1 MDDDENDDK
10 ITTGEPSVVHHQRR
24 DHLLSQS
31 HRTGDEAIDI
41 ECDYEVLPVVDYRD
55 EILTAV
61 RNHQIVIVIGETGSG
76 KTTQIPQFFL
86 DAPDLLKS
94 NQLIGVT
101 QPRRIAAITIA
112 QRVSDERSTILGQ
125 EIGYTVRFDD
135 CTADRTRV
143 KYMTGEPSIVIL
155 LILMLQQLIL

>member
-1 MDDDENDDK
+1 MDDENDGE
-10 ITTGEPSVVHHQRR
+10 TGEPSVNQR
-24 DHLLSQS
+24 DHLLLLSQS
-31 HRTGDEAIDI
+31 HRTGDEAI

-86 DAPDLLKS
+86 DDSDLLKS
-94 NQLIGVT
+94 NQRIGVT

-112 QRVSDERSTILGQ
+112 QRVSDERSTTLGQ
-125 EIGYTVRFDD
+125 DIGYTVRFDD
-135 CTADRTRV
+135 CTSDSTRV
-143 KYMTGEPSIVIL
+143 KYMTGEPSI
-155 LILMLQQLIL
+155 LILILQQLVH

>member
-1 MDDDENDDK
+1 MDDDENDGK
-10 ITTGEPSVVHHQRR
+10 KTEPSVHRR
-24 DHLLSQS
+24 DHLLPQSQSQSQS
-31 HRTGDEAIDI
+31 HRTGDEAI
-41 ECDYEVLPVVDYRD
+41 ECDYEVLPVVDYKE

-86 DAPDLLKS
+86 DAPNLVKS
-94 NQLIGVT
+94 NQRIGVT

-112 QRVSDERSTILGQ
+112 QRVSDERSTRLGQ

-135 CTADRTRV
+135 CTADSTRV
-143 KYMTGEPSIVIL
+143 KYMTGEPCI
-155 LILMLQQLIL
+155 LILIPQQLVL

>member
-1 MDDDENDDK
+1 MMDDENDGE
-10 ITTGEPSVVHHQRR
+10 TGQPSVNQR
-24 DHLLSQS
+24 DHLLLLSQS
-31 HRTGDEAIDI
+31 HRTGDEAI

-86 DAPDLLKS
+86 DDPDLLKS
-94 NQLIGVT
+94 NQRIGVT

-112 QRVSDERSTILGQ
+112 QRVSDERSTTLGQ

-135 CTADRTRV
+135 CTSDSTRV
-143 KYMTGEPSIVIL
+143 KYMTGETSI
-155 LILMLQQLIL
+155 LILTLQQLVH

>member
-1 MDDDENDDK
+1 MMVDDENDGQ
-10 ITTGEPSVVHHQRR
+10 TGEPSVNQR
-24 DHLLSQS
+24 DHLLLLSQS
-31 HRTGDEAIDI
+31 HRTGDEAI

-86 DAPDLLKS
+86 DDPDLLKC
-94 NQLIGVT
+94 NQRIGVT

-112 QRVSDERSTILGQ
+112 QRVSDERSTTLGQ

-135 CTADRTRV
+135 CTSDSTRV
-143 KYMTGEPSIVIL
+143 KYMTGEISI
-155 LILMLQQLIL
+155 LILILQQHVH